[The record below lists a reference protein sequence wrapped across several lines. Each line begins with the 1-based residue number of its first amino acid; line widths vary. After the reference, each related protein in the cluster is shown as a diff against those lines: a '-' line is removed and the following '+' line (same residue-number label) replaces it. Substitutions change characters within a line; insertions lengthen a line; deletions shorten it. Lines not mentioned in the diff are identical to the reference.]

1 MSNTEKLIKQLN
13 ENKEIRKLQEKVV
26 KPAVRIQQVKNNLI
40 ILAHDLLVSKK
51 INDSLYR
58 KIQLLT
64 YSKTTVNCYP
74 NPTKGK
80 ATITAEDDIER
91 VVVFNTAGQVVFAES
106 LTVKSKEINLDF
118 SQFAQQK
125 QAGLSVYFVRIETQH
140 GMITRSVVVE
150 P

>member
-1 MSNTEKLIKQLN
+1 
-13 ENKEIRKLQEKVV
+13 
-26 KPAVRIQQVKNNLI
+26 
-40 ILAHDLLVSKK
+40 
-51 INDSLYR
+51 
-58 KIQLLT
+58 
-64 YSKTTVNCYP
+64 
-74 NPTKGK
+74 
-80 ATITAEDDIER
+80 
-91 VVVFNTAGQVVFAES
+91 